1 MKASVYAVGKL
12 PTSVLADLLARHKSR
27 DARVVAGMSI
37 GQDATVIDMGDR
49 YLVAKTDP
57 ITFATDQI
65 GWYAVNVNANDL
77 ACSGAQPRWFL
88 CTILLPEAAAN
99 RAMVETI
106 FEQITSA
113 CDAIGASLVGGHTE
127 ISIGIKR
134 PIIVGQMLGEVAKD
148 KLVTAAGAQAGDVIL
163 LTKTVAIE
171 GTALIAHE
179 KEKDLLSHGY
189 DPAFLAEAKNLLYDP
204 GISVLRDAML
214 ATQAAPIHAMHDPTE
229 GGVLTG
235 LSELAQAAGLGMMV
249 DADKIPVLPSCQRL
263 CRHYNL
269 HPLGLIASGAL
280 LLTVAPQYRNTVIE
294 TLSAQGIACT
304 AIGYMLPAAEGC
316 KIRVDGMP
324 RDLPASERDEIA
336 KIL

>member
-1 MKASVYAVGKL
+1 MKSSMYPVGKL
-12 PTSVLADLLARHKSR
+12 PTPVLADLLARYGSR
-27 DARVVAGMSI
+27 DPRVVAGMSI
-37 GQDATVIDMGDR
+37 GQDTTVIDMGDR

-106 FEQITSA
+106 FEQITRA
-113 CDAIGASLVGGHTE
+113 CASVGASLVGGHTE
-127 ISIGIKR
+127 VSIGIKR
-134 PIIVGQMLGEVAKD
+134 PIVIGQMLGEVAKD
-148 KLVTAAGAQAGDVIL
+148 KLVTASGARAGDVIL
-163 LTKTVAIE
+163 LTKSVAIE

-179 KEKDLLSHGY
+179 KEKDLLSRGY
-189 DPAFLAEAKNLLYDP
+189 DVAFLAEAKNLLYNP

-235 LSELAQAAGLGMMV
+235 LSELAKAAGLGMMV
-249 DADKIPVLPSCQRL
+249 EAEKIPILPACQRL

-269 HPLGLIASGAL
+269 HPLGLIASGSL
-280 LLTVAPQYRNTVIE
+280 LMTVGPQHKNKVIE
-294 TLSAQGIACT
+294 TLSAEGITCT
-304 AIGYMLPAAEGC
+304 AIGYMLPVEEGC
-316 KIRVDGMP
+316 KIRVGGMP